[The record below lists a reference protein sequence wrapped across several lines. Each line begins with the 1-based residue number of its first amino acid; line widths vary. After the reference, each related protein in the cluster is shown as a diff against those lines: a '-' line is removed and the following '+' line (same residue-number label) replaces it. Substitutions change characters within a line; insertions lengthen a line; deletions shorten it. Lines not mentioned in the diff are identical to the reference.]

1 MSRLPALDA
10 ATAGGPARDVLAE
23 LERRHGRTSPMI
35 RAMANSPAVLQ
46 AYRAVLQAYRD
57 FNRALKRAEL
67 SPKLRTEIALAVA
80 QQNGCEYCL
89 ASYTAA
95 ARTLGLTER
104 EIADARRGQSADAQ
118 DQAAL
123 DLARGIVTDA
133 RRVTDCDVET
143 IREIGFSDA
152 ELAEIVATVALNQFT
167 NAFNNA
173 FAILPD
179 AEPDDRQAEAR
190 AA

>member
-10 ATAGGPARDVLAE
+10 ATAAGPARDVLAE

-35 RAMANSPAVLQ
+35 RAMANSP
-46 AYRAVLQAYRD
+46 AVLQAYRD

-95 ARTLGLTER
+95 ERTLGLTER

>member
-10 ATAGGPARDVLAE
+10 STATGPARDVLAE
-23 LERRHGRTSPMI
+23 LERRHGRASPMI

-46 AYRAVLQAYRD
+46 AYRD
-57 FNRALKRAEL
+57 FNRALKRTEL
-67 SPKLRTEIALAVA
+67 SPQLRVIIALAVA
-80 QQNGCEYCL
+80 EQNGCEYCV

-95 ARTLGLTER
+95 ARQLGLTEQ
-104 EIADARRGQSADAQ
+104 EIADARRGRSADAQ

-123 DLARGIVTDA
+123 DLVRGIVTDA

-143 IREIGFSDA
+143 IREMGFSDA

-173 FAILPD
+173 FDVLPE
-179 AEPDDRQAEAR
+179 AEPGGRRAEAQAQ